1 MFGER
6 QRVEQ
11 QRIANSEWRMV
22 GRQRMANSQRRIA
35 HPQSPVAAASVPAVA
50 ISRPSPLV
58 PRPLSFRRGQAVLLA
73 TLIMFVVAAVGAGFI
88 LFVQSS
94 MNLSQRA
101 RQEEEAFLLARAG
114 LLFADRQLTE
124 KGADWRPSVMVA
136 FDDFERS
143 RGWHRP
149 DKDNDW
155 YGKYAA
161 RQVRDLLGTIQ
172 GAGGAFLL
180 KVKYVPEQQVIKII
194 SIGRPAPNS
203 PVFRRLVAYKP
214 LPSDWIWVTAK
225 GDDRDPLL
233 RWVDVDNDKSPD
245 FFFAQLGQE
254 INWRLTSGGNQWVWL
269 NAERDPSIAVVPPAP
284 DTEPYR
290 LNWLRLR
297 TWLGPSRLPAN
308 DRTLVFTST
317 IRVNSDLL
325 WTGITA
331 LQVTDLFAGEA
342 PLVEVAR
349 LIQHARDD
357 YDGDSI
363 FGEDPLDGVDND
375 NDGRIDEDP
384 LALVLVYETQD
395 TFHPSGINAFLNGA
409 VPSEFGTPP
418 GNGFVLFPIGGVPRY
433 MDGWERLGGTLLVR
447 WVFNFPRRVMPRT
460 APSVDLRFY
469 LAQTRDAAP
478 PASHYGYYSLPVSL
492 NVRPPNDPNA
502 FAPFFTVRN
511 DLDNPNQPLIFRG
524 IYIDNNSDRQ
534 FATPSDAPDIDGDGN
549 PDPQA
554 FFDESN
560 TYRPELAQVYDWA
573 VKPPMLDPN
582 APTQLHPR
590 RQQPDSGWLQDGNIN
605 YATERNTVE
614 LFALNGSVPPQQ
626 VQLPFTYRTA
636 APDFYVPPGVEV
648 RFDVV
653 PTNNPQVVLQRT
665 WLIRHDGQPFRDPN
679 GNSLSNRLCFVDAVQ
694 LGQFDADNDGRFGE
708 DPINGRDDDG
718 DGFIDEDP
726 APDADGDGRSMEDP
740 INFLD
745 DDGDG
750 LVDEDP
756 PHTAFINGQ
765 VPQIVIFAEG
775 NVRVSGQV
783 AVAVKIV
790 TPETIYVEG
799 PLHPATSN
807 ATIEL
812 LAKRNICL
820 NFAAAR
826 TPIPSLDGLNPN
838 LDRATLLPR
847 FKVSSLTGYVNPN
860 DPQALQGA
868 NYLLPNAFS
877 SNLPVALFADLLG
890 GSVSALAFPEPQ
902 DRDGN
907 RIVDA
912 MNGNNPLTA
921 QVDFSLTGTNLPLS
935 DELQRN
941 FQQLLN
947 GVWTLRLVLLHR
959 GMASVQDPNSPNGW
973 RVAPN
978 PWTNLAVYVCFD
990 EDGDGNI
997 DLPGDANYD
1006 GNPDDD
1012 GDGQVDEDFVTR
1024 VYGPG
1029 EPMRTFPVTSGW
1041 YQGDGR
1047 QVTLNDSTTAKEWGI
1062 MDIPIPPT
1070 TKGLLVDRD
1079 NDGQITVRDL
1089 WLSLQR
1095 LHVLV
1100 VSPVANEVIPQG
1112 RTPVRYE
1119 LAGIKLALYDENG
1132 LPRPIWQVGSPF
1144 FVFAQTILAENG
1156 TIGFVPPPYFDPTA
1170 HPSWQQL
1177 IASNQTQ
1184 WRDQFRYWQ
1193 RLWSFYYLRQNSV
1206 RWTPLFDPATL
1217 PPSIARNLPAPLLP
1231 HSVPVLA
1238 GQLIM
1243 RVTPQTMLWR
1253 LAQRVAFA
1261 YPDALQFAWEIGLD
1275 KAALPYLFHIDPTT
1289 NTLRPLQLADL
1300 QPPSQQQPYNPPVFV
1315 EVPRTMFASTLLWS
1329 WRAANPIA
1337 QGVLNLGN
1345 AVLPPFYKTSPIPN
1359 LRLSPGFFAVMQ
1371 QQVGED

>member
-1 MFGER
+1 MFGELVKRKSVMRNEASNKYRASRFTHHAR
-6 QRVEQ
+6 QK
-11 QRIANSEWRMV
+11 
-22 GRQRMANSQRRIA
+22 
-35 HPQSPVAAASVPAVA
+35 
-50 ISRPSPLV
+50 
-58 PRPLSFRRGQAVLLA
+58 GQAVLLA

-136 FDDFERS
+136 FDDFEQS

-172 GAGGAFLL
+172 GAGGSFLL

-225 GDDRDPLL
+225 GDGDNPDPLL
-233 RWVDVDNDKSPD
+233 ISSSVGNYNY
-245 FFFAQLGQE
+245 FFARLGQE
-254 INWRLTSGGNQWVWL
+254 INWRLALNANQWIWL
-269 NAERDPSIAVVPPAP
+269 NAERDPLVAIITPN
-284 DTEPYR
+284 TEPYR

-297 TWLGPSRLPAN
+297 TWLGPSRLPAK
-308 DRTLVFTST
+308 DATFVFTST

-349 LIQHARDD
+349 LIQHDRND
-357 YDGDSI
+357 YDGDNSI
-363 FGEDPLDGVDND
+363 GEDTLDGVDND
-375 NDGRIDEDP
+375 NDGQIDEDP
-384 LALVLVYETQD
+384 LALVLVYENPD
-395 TFHPSGINAFLNGA
+395 TFHSNPNGVGAFLNGA
-409 VPSEFGTPP
+409 VPSDFGTPP
-418 GNGFVLFPIGGVPRY
+418 GNGFYLFPIGGVPRY
-433 MDGWERLGGTLLVR
+433 MDGWERLGGVLPVR
-447 WVFNFPRRVMPRT
+447 WVFNFPRRITPRT

-478 PASHYGYYSLPVSL
+478 PASHYGYHSLPLSL
-492 NVRPPNDPNA
+492 NVLPPTDPNA

-511 DLDNPNQPLIFRG
+511 DLDNPNQTLTFRG
-524 IYIDNNSDRQ
+524 IYIDNGADRQ
-534 FATPSDAPDIDGDGN
+534 FTTPSDAPDVDGDGN
-549 PDPQA
+549 PDPQV
-554 FFDESN
+554 FTDEN
-560 TYRPELAQVYDWA
+560 NDYRPELAQVYDWT
-573 VKPPMLDPN
+573 VKPPVLDPN
-582 APTQLHPR
+582 DPTQLHPR
-590 RQQPDSGWLQDGNIN
+590 RRQLDSGWLEDIDDDNDGLFSEDPVNSRDDDNDGRIDEDPDAN
-605 YATERNTVE
+605 YVTERNMVE
-614 LFALNGSVPPQQ
+614 

-636 APDFYVPPGVEV
+636 APNFYVPPGVEV
-648 RFDVV
+648 RFDVYY
-653 PTNNPQVVLQRT
+653 PDPQNNPTLIIQRT
-665 WLIRHDGQPFRDPN
+665 WLIRHDGQPFHDPN
-679 GNSLSNRLCFVDAVQ
+679 GNPLSNRLCFVDAVQ

-708 DPINGRDDDG
+708 DPINNRDDDG

-726 APDADGDGRSMEDP
+726 APDADGDGNSMEDP

-745 DDGDG
+745 DDGDN

-775 NVRVSGQV
+775 NIRVSGQV

-790 TPETIYVEG
+790 TPETIYIEG
-799 PLHPATSN
+799 PLHSVTSN

-826 TPIPSLDGLNPN
+826 TPIPVDGLNQV

-847 FKVSSLTGYVNPN
+847 FKVSSLAGYVNLN
-860 DPQALQGA
+860 DPLALQGA
-868 NYLLPNAFS
+868 DYLLPNAFS
-877 SNLPVALFADLLG
+877 VNLPIALFADLLG
-890 GSVSALAFPEPQ
+890 GSVNALAFPEPQ

-912 MNGNNPLTA
+912 VNGNNPLTA
-921 QVDFSLTGTNLPLS
+921 QVDFSLTGANLPLS
-935 DELQRN
+935 QDLQQN

-959 GMASVQDPNSPNGW
+959 GMAFAQDPNSPNIW
-973 RVAPN
+973 QVAPN
-978 PWTNLAVYVCFD
+978 PWTNLAVYVCID

-997 DLPGDANYD
+997 DLPGDANHD

-1012 GDGQVDEDFVTR
+1012 GDGQVDEDSVTR

-1029 EPMRTFPVTSGW
+1029 EPMRTFPVASRW
-1041 YQGDGR
+1041 YQGDVR
-1047 QVTLNDSTTAKEWGI
+1047 QLNPNDPATAKEWGI

-1070 TKGLLVDRD
+1070 AKGLIVDRD
-1079 NDGQITVRDL
+1079 IDGQITVRDF
-1089 WLSLQR
+1089 WLALQR
-1095 LHVLV
+1095 LHVVV

-1119 LAGIKLALYDENG
+1119 LASIKLALYDENG
-1132 LPRPIWQVGSPF
+1132 LSRPIWQIGSPF
-1144 FVFAQTILAENG
+1144 LVFAQTMLAESG

-1177 IASNQTQ
+1177 VVSNQPQ
-1184 WRDQFRYWQ
+1184 WQTQFRYWQ

-1206 RWTPLFDPATL
+1206 RWTSLFDPATL
-1217 PPSIARNLPAPLLP
+1217 PPAIAQKLPTTLLP
-1231 HSVPVLA
+1231 QSIPVLA

-1243 RVTPQTMLWR
+1243 RVTPQAMLWR
-1253 LAQRVAFA
+1253 LAGQGAFGN
-1261 YPDALQFAWEIGLD
+1261 PNNPQDPRPNALGFAWETGLD

-1289 NTLRPLQLADL
+1289 NTLRPLQLSDL
-1300 QPPSQQQPYNPPVFV
+1300 QPPTTQQPYNPPVFV

-1329 WRAANPIA
+1329 WRAASPVA

>member
-1 MFGER
+1 
-6 QRVEQ
+6 
-11 QRIANSEWRMV
+11 
-22 GRQRMANSQRRIA
+22 
-35 HPQSPVAAASVPAVA
+35 
-50 ISRPSPLV
+50 
-58 PRPLSFRRGQAVLLA
+58 
-73 TLIMFVVAAVGAGFI
+73 
-88 LFVQSS
+88 
-94 MNLSQRA
+94 
-101 RQEEEAFLLARAG
+101 
-114 LLFADRQLTE
+114 
-124 KGADWRPSVMVA
+124 
-136 FDDFERS
+136 
-143 RGWHRP
+143 
-149 DKDNDW
+149 
-155 YGKYAA
+155 
-161 RQVRDLLGTIQ
+161 
-172 GAGGAFLL
+172 
-180 KVKYVPEQQVIKII
+180 
-194 SIGRPAPNS
+194 
-203 PVFRRLVAYKP
+203 
-214 LPSDWIWVTAK
+214 
-225 GDDRDPLL
+225 
-233 RWVDVDNDKSPD
+233 
-245 FFFAQLGQE
+245 
-254 INWRLTSGGNQWVWL
+254 
-269 NAERDPSIAVVPPAP
+269 
-284 DTEPYR
+284 
-290 LNWLRLR
+290 
-297 TWLGPSRLPAN
+297 
-308 DRTLVFTST
+308 
-317 IRVNSDLL
+317 
-325 WTGITA
+325 
-331 LQVTDLFAGEA
+331 
-342 PLVEVAR
+342 
-349 LIQHARDD
+349 
-357 YDGDSI
+357 
-363 FGEDPLDGVDND
+363 
-375 NDGRIDEDP
+375 
-384 LALVLVYETQD
+384 
-395 TFHPSGINAFLNGA
+395 
-409 VPSEFGTPP
+409 
-418 GNGFVLFPIGGVPRY
+418 
-433 MDGWERLGGTLLVR
+433 
-447 WVFNFPRRVMPRT
+447 
-460 APSVDLRFY
+460 
-469 LAQTRDAAP
+469 
-478 PASHYGYYSLPVSL
+478 
-492 NVRPPNDPNA
+492 
-502 FAPFFTVRN
+502 
-511 DLDNPNQPLIFRG
+511 
-524 IYIDNNSDRQ
+524 
-534 FATPSDAPDIDGDGN
+534 
-549 PDPQA
+549 
-554 FFDESN
+554 
-560 TYRPELAQVYDWA
+560 
-573 VKPPMLDPN
+573 
-582 APTQLHPR
+582 
-590 RQQPDSGWLQDGNIN
+590 
-605 YATERNTVE
+605 
-614 LFALNGSVPPQQ
+614 
-626 VQLPFTYRTA
+626 
-636 APDFYVPPGVEV
+636 
-648 RFDVV
+648 
-653 PTNNPQVVLQRT
+653 
-665 WLIRHDGQPFRDPN
+665 
-679 GNSLSNRLCFVDAVQ
+679 
-694 LGQFDADNDGRFGE
+694 
-708 DPINGRDDDG
+708 
-718 DGFIDEDP
+718 
-726 APDADGDGRSMEDP
+726 MEDP
-740 INFLD
+740 VNFLD

-799 PLHPATSN
+799 PLHPVTSN

-826 TPIPSLDGLNPN
+826 TPIPIDGLNQS

-847 FKVSSLTGYVNPN
+847 FRVSSLAGYVNPN

-877 SNLPVALFADLLG
+877 ANLPVALFADLLG
-890 GSVSALAFPEPQ
+890 GSVSTLAFPEPQ

-973 RVAPN
+973 RVVPN

-990 EDGDGNI
+990 EDGYGNI

-1006 GNPDDD
+1006 DNPDDD
-1012 GDGQVDEDFVTR
+1012 GDGQVDEDSVTR

-1029 EPMRTFPVTSGW
+1029 EPMRTFPVASRW

-1047 QVTLNDSTTAKEWGI
+1047 QVTLNDPTTAKEWGI

-1177 IASNQTQ
+1177 IASNQNQ

-1206 RWTPLFDPATL
+1206 RWTPIFDPATL

-1261 YPDALQFAWEIGLD
+1261 YPDALGFAWEIGLD

-1289 NTLRPLQLADL
+1289 NALRPLQLADL

-1329 WRAANPIA
+1329 WRAANPAA

>member
-1 MFGER
+1 MFGELVKRKGVMRDEASDQYHASRFTHHAR
-6 QRVEQ
+6 QK
-11 QRIANSEWRMV
+11 
-22 GRQRMANSQRRIA
+22 
-35 HPQSPVAAASVPAVA
+35 
-50 ISRPSPLV
+50 
-58 PRPLSFRRGQAVLLA
+58 GQAVLLA

-172 GAGGAFLL
+172 GAGGSFLL

-233 RWVDVDNDKSPD
+233 QWVDVDNDGDLD
-245 FFFAQLGQE
+245 FFYTWLGQE
-254 INWRLTSGGNQWVWL
+254 INWRLALNANQWIWL
-269 NAERDPSIAVVPPAP
+269 NAERDPLVVIAPPN
-284 DTEPYR
+284 TEPYR

-297 TWLGPSRLPAN
+297 TWLGPSRLPAV
-308 DRTLVFTST
+308 DKTFVFTST

-325 WTGITA
+325 WTGVTA
-331 LQVTDLFAGEA
+331 LQVTDFFAGEA

-349 LIQHARDD
+349 LIQHDRND
-357 YDGDSI
+357 YDRDTRI
-363 FGEDPLDGVDND
+363 GEDPLDGVDND

-384 LALVLVYETQD
+384 LAVVLVYENPD
-395 TFHPSGINAFLNGA
+395 TFRPSNINAFLNGA
-409 VPSEFGTPP
+409 VPSDFGTPP

-433 MDGWERLGGTLLVR
+433 MDGWERLGGVLPVR
-447 WVFNFPRRVMPRT
+447 WVFNFPRRITPRT

-492 NVRPPNDPNA
+492 NVRPPTDPNA

-511 DLDNPNQPLIFRG
+511 DLDNPNQTLTFRG
-524 IYIDNNSDRQ
+524 IYIDNGADRQ
-534 FATPSDAPDIDGDGN
+534 FTTPSDAPDVDGDGN

-554 FFDESN
+554 FTDEN
-560 TYRPELAQVYDWA
+560 GNYRPELAQVYDWA
-573 VKPPMLDPN
+573 VKPPVLDPN
-582 APTQLHPR
+582 DPTQLHLR

-614 LFALNGSVPPQQ
+614 LFALNGSIPPQQ
-626 VQLPFTYRTA
+626 VQLPFTYRIA
-636 APDFYVPPGVEV
+636 APNFYVPPGVEV
-648 RFDVV
+648 RFDVYY
-653 PTNNPQVVLQRT
+653 PDPQNNPTLLIQRT

-679 GNSLSNRLCFVDAVQ
+679 GNPLSNRLCFVDAVQ

-740 INFLD
+740 VNFLD
-745 DDGDG
+745 DDGDD

-756 PHTAFINGQ
+756 PHTALINGQ

-790 TPETIYVEG
+790 TPETIYIEG
-799 PLHPATSN
+799 PLHPVTSN

-826 TPIPSLDGLNPN
+826 TPIPVDGLNQS

-847 FKVSSLTGYVNPN
+847 FKVSSLAGYVNPN

-868 NYLLPNAFS
+868 DYLLPNAS
-877 SNLPVALFADLLG
+877 SVNLPIALFADLLG
-890 GSVSALAFPEPQ
+890 GSVNALAFPAPQ

-935 DELQRN
+935 QDLQQN

-947 GVWTLRLVLLHR
+947 SVWTLRLVLLHR
-959 GMASVQDPNSPNGW
+959 GMASAQDPNSPNIW
-973 RVAPN
+973 QVAPN
-978 PWTNLAVYVCFD
+978 PWTNLAVYVCID

-1012 GDGQVDEDFVTR
+1012 GDNQVDEDSVTR

-1029 EPMRTFPVTSGW
+1029 EPMRTFPVASRW

-1047 QVTLNDSTTAKEWGI
+1047 QINPNDPTTAKEWGI
-1062 MDIPIPPT
+1062 LDIPIPPT

-1079 NDGQITVRDL
+1079 NDGQVTVGDL
-1089 WLSLQR
+1089 WLALQR
-1095 LHVLV
+1095 LRVV
-1100 VSPVANEVIPQG
+1100 IVSPVANEVIPQG

-1132 LPRPIWQVGSPF
+1132 LPRPIWQIGSPF
-1144 FVFAQTILAENG
+1144 LVFAQTMLAENG
-1156 TIGFVPPPYFDPTA
+1156 TIGFVPPPYFDPTV

-1177 IASNQTQ
+1177 LASNQTQ
-1184 WRDQFRYWQ
+1184 WQTQFRYWQ

-1206 RWTPLFDPATL
+1206 RWTSIFDPATL
-1217 PPSIARNLPAPLLP
+1217 PSAIAQNLTAPILPQSI
-1231 HSVPVLA
+1231 PVLA

-1253 LAQRVAFA
+1253 LAQQGAFA
-1261 YPDALQFAWEIGLD
+1261 NPDVLRFAWEIGLD
-1275 KAALPYLFHIDPTT
+1275 KAALPYLFHIDPTL
-1289 NTLRPLQLADL
+1289 NANALRPLQLSDL
-1300 QPPSQQQPYNPPVFV
+1300 QPPTTQQPYNPPVFV

-1329 WRAANPIA
+1329 WRAASPA
-1337 QGVLNLGN
+1337 VQGVLNLGN